1 MKYDGSSYEVLYKV
15 KGYLEDSLYVN
26 DKYAYVLE
34 NEFMETRIVRIDIN
48 SKQTKIIKT
57 FDLHEYSDDR
67 FNAYNNIIYIHL
79 G

>member
-1 MKYDGSSYEVLYKV
+1 
-15 KGYLEDSLYVN
+15 
-26 DKYAYVLE
+26 
-34 NEFMETRIVRIDIN
+34 METRIVRIDIN